1 MFDTKYYLER
11 LHTNVNVTEKR
22 APTDDSVRLL
32 KEMERAAYDKIVA
45 AIDLDSNLV
54 KGRVHVMK
62 DYLSG
67 KNKFAVLMDINGKR
81 VEIKV
86 STNEFDSP
94 EAQLHEVYD
103 TIGKRIAAEV
113 MPDVMSMARN
123 ELLFKNL

>member
-86 STNEFDSP
+86 STNEHDSP